1 VNFFCRERLDGFRFA
16 GSSFAAMMRTASQS
30 LLFFVLLAACGGGAH
45 QTTPDESADFGST
58 AGGMTRRIVDMPVG
72 LDATEWQWIEAHC
85 TEGPLDLASR
95 GFSQRLRIRED
106 DTSLLLVY
114 DQQFANENCSQTVV
128 QRVSPPAEPGELL
141 MEEVTR
147 VTVPSTEACGVRPEL
162 PRPGEVRRQG
172 SLLEVLVQR
181 SNWCGGFEVRMVYAP
196 ATPQLLVEDEIARHY
211 AAEYTRG
218 DFQAV
223 ARLFAETGSLLE
235 PFTETATGDPYRHDG
250 RTAVEAWYQ
259 AAFSETPWRAM
270 RIVSMEP
277 GAEPHTMVVEWE
289 HMDPRLSEPLRGR
302 TRFTVAAGEIF
313 EARIELLSAPE
324 LAPSGEEAAPPP
336 S

>member
-1 VNFFCRERLDGFRFA
+1 MA
-16 GSSFAAMMRTASQS
+16 
-30 LLFFVLLAACGGGAH
+30 
-45 QTTPDESADFGST
+45 
-58 AGGMTRRIVDMPVG
+58 RRIVEMPVG
-72 LDATEWQWIEAHC
+72 LDGTDWQWIEAHC
-85 TEGPLDLASR
+85 TEGPLELASR

-106 DTSLLLVY
+106 GTSLLLVY
-114 DQQFANENCSQTVV
+114 DQQFAIEDCSQTVV

-141 MEEVTR
+141 MEEVAR
-147 VTVPSTEACGVRPEL
+147 VTVPATGACVGRPEL

-196 ATPQLLVEDEIARHY
+196 ATPQPLVESEIARHY
-211 AAEYTRG
+211 AAEYTLG
-218 DFQAV
+218 DFRAM

-250 RTAVEAWYQ
+250 RAAVEAWYQ
-259 AAFSETPWRAM
+259 AAFAETPWRAM

-277 GAEPHTMVVEWE
+277 GAEAHTMIVEWE

-302 TRFTVAAGEIF
+302 TRMTVAAGEIF
-313 EARIELLSAPE
+313 EAQLELLSAPE
-324 LAPSGEEAAPPP
+324 LAPSEEAPPP

>member
-1 VNFFCRERLDGFRFA
+1 
-16 GSSFAAMMRTASQS
+16 MTRTASLS
-30 LLFFVLLAACGGGAH
+30 LVFCLLSAGCGGGTR

-58 AGGMTRRIVDMPVG
+58 TGGMTRRIVDMPVG

-106 DTSLLLVY
+106 ETTLLLVY
-114 DQQFANENCSQTVV
+114 DQQFSTENCSQTVV

-141 MEEVTR
+141 VEEVTR
-147 VTVPSTEACGVRPEL
+147 VTVPSTGACVGQPEL

-172 SLLEVLVQR
+172 NLLEVLVQR
-181 SNWCGGFEVRMVYAP
+181 SNWCGGFEVRMVYAQAP
-196 ATPQLLVEDEIARHY
+196 PQLLEEDEIARHY

-218 DFQAV
+218 DFRAM
-223 ARLFAETGSLLE
+223 ARLFAESGSLLE
-235 PFTETATGDPYRHDG
+235 PFTETDTGDPYRHDG
-250 RTAVEAWYQ
+250 RAAVEAWYQ
-259 AAFSETPWRAM
+259 AAFSETPWRAL

-277 GAEPHTMVVEWE
+277 GAEPHTMILEWE

-302 TRFTVAAGEIF
+302 TRLTVAAGEIF
-313 EARIELLSAPE
+313 EAQIELLSAPE
-324 LAPSGEEAAPPP
+324 LAPSSGEEAASPP